1 MNLNDPRVI
10 RTRQMLREALI
21 DLVIE
26 RGYDSLSIQDIAD
39 KAGLRRATFYLH
51 YRNKEELLLSMMRDT
66 VDELIQ
72 KIRASVTE
80 PWGEEH
86 EYQEARIT
94 FEAVQEKANLFRAI
108 LSGQGAAHVTRDLR
122 DYIANGIRDNHLC
135 QEPGEPLVVSAMPV
149 EVLAN
154 YMAAVKLN
162 MVIWWL
168 EKDMPYSPDEMATM
182 VTRLLQNGVGEM
194 LEKV

>member
-10 RTRQMLREALI
+10 RTRQMLRDALI
-21 DLVIE
+21 DLIIE
-26 RGYDSLSIQDIAD
+26 QGYDSLSIQDIAD

-51 YRNKEELLLSMMRDT
+51 YRNKEELLLSTMRDT

-80 PWGEEH
+80 PWGEEQ

-94 FEAVQEKANLFRAI
+94 FQAVGEKANLYRAI
-108 LSGQGAAHVTRDLR
+108 LSGQGAAQVTRDLR
-122 DYIANGIRDNHLC
+122 DYIAHRIRDHHLC
-135 QEPGEPLVVSAMPV
+135 QQPGEILAVSAVPV

-168 EKDMPYSPDEMATM
+168 EKDRPYSPEEMAQM
-182 VTRLLQNGVGEM
+182 VTRLMQNGVGT
-194 LEKV
+194 LLQPA

>member
-1 MNLNDPRVI
+1 MKPTDPRVI

-21 DLVIE
+21 DLIVE
-26 RGYDSLSIQDIAD
+26 RGYDALSIQDIAD

-66 VDELIQ
+66 VDQLIQ
-72 KIRASVTE
+72 KIKGSVTE

-94 FEAVQEKANLFRAI
+94 FEEVQEKANLFRAI
-108 LSGQGAAHVTRDLR
+108 LSGQGAAQVTRDLR
-122 DYIANGIRDNHLC
+122 DYIASGIRDHHLP
-135 QEPGEPLVVSAMPV
+135 QPNSPGVSAPAVPV

-168 EKDMPYSPDEMATM
+168 EKDMPYTPDEMAGM
-182 VTRLLQNGVGEM
+182 VSRLLQNGVGTI
-194 LEKV
+194 